1 MPVLSIGIGKIMGTF
16 LEEVNAGIDGV
27 PIQRCYHCRKCTA
40 GCPLAF
46 AMEYSLDKVVRMIQ
60 MERRREVLKSDTIW
74 LCVSCETCITRCPN
88 EVDIARMM
96 DVLREMAVDDGIK
109 AKEKNILKLHE
120 SFLSCIKT
128 RGRINEPLLVAG
140 YKLKSGDLFS
150 DLAMG
155 RDMYSKGKLSLLSPK
170 TKDMQAVRRIFEKT
184 KNRRPEEEK
193 R

>member
-1 MPVLSIGIGKIMGTF
+1 METF
-16 LEEVNAGIDGV
+16 LAEVNKRINGV
-27 PIQRCYHCRKCTA
+27 PIQRCYHCLKCTA

-46 AMEYSLDKVVRMIQ
+46 AMEYNLDKVVRMIQ
-60 MERRREVLKSDTIW
+60 MGMREEVLSSATIW
-74 LCVSCETCITRCPN
+74 LCVSCETCVTRCPN

-96 DVLREMAVDDGIK
+96 DVLREMAVESNIA

-120 SFLSCIKT
+120 SFLSAI
-128 RGRINEPLLVAG
+128 RMQGRINEPLLVAS

-155 RDMYSKGKLSLLSPK
+155 ADMLIKGKLPLLAPR
-170 TKDMQAVRRIFEKT
+170 TKDMASVRRIFKKT
-184 KNRRPEEEK
+184 KRGRQEEA

>member
-1 MPVLSIGIGKIMGTF
+1 MGTF
-16 LEEVNAGIDGV
+16 LEEVNARIGDV

-46 AMEYSLDKVVRMIQ
+46 AMEYNPDKLVRMIQ
-60 MERRREVLKSDTIW
+60 MGRRREVLKSDTIW

-96 DVLREMAVDDGIK
+96 DVLREIAIEDGIG

-120 SFLSCIKT
+120 SFLSCIKM
-128 RGRINEPLLVAG
+128 RGRINEPLLIAG

-150 DLAMG
+150 DVAMG
-155 RDMYSKGKLSLLSPK
+155 IDMYWKGKLSLLSPK
-170 TKDMQAVRRIFEKT
+170 TKDMQAVRSIFVKT
-184 KNRRPEEEK
+184 KKTRLEEE
-193 R
+193 RL

>member
-1 MPVLSIGIGKIMGTF
+1 MKSF
-16 LEEVNAGIDGV
+16 LEEVNEKINGV

-40 GCPLAF
+40 GCPMTP
-46 AMEYSLDKVVRMIQ
+46 AMEHNPNRVIKMIQ
-60 MERRREVLKSDTIW
+60 MGRREAVLNSATIW

-96 DVLREMAVDDGIK
+96 DVLREMAVEGGIK

-120 SFLSCIKT
+120 SFLSCIKM

-155 RDMYSKGKLSLLSPK
+155 LDMYWKGKLVLLSPK
-170 TKDMQAVRRIFEKT
+170 TEDMPAVRSIFEKT
-184 KNRRPEEEK
+184 KTRRPEEE
-193 R
+193 RR

>member
-1 MPVLSIGIGKIMGTF
+1 MGTF
-16 LEEVNAGIDGV
+16 LNEVNARIGGV

-46 AMEYSLDKVVRMIQ
+46 AMEYNPDKIVRMIQ
-60 MERRREVLKSDTIW
+60 MDRHSEVLKSDTIW
-74 LCVSCETCITRCPN
+74 LCVSCETCVTRCPN

-96 DVLREMAVDDGIK
+96 DVLREMAVAGGIG

-120 SFLSCIKT
+120 SFLSCINS

-150 DLAMG
+150 DLATGM
-155 RDMYSKGKLSLLSPK
+155 DMYLKGKLSLLSPK
-170 TKDMQAVRRIFEKT
+170 TRDMQAVRSIFAKT
-184 KNRRPEEEK
+184 KKTGPEEE
-193 R
+193 RL